1 MMKISLQLPVLLLG
15 LTLVAG
21 CSKSDVQ
28 RSKDFAHTGCAN
40 DTRASGTRADD
51 SYDEPSLLTL
61 KYENGGLRVT
71 RTNAWMNCSIKNNG
85 IACDVS
91 VKGSVITYNVYEKDG
106 PVANC
111 ICPVK
116 EMSSLVT
123 GLQEGKEYTL
133 NYCYYSPVTFTFK
146 KGFHKI
152 IDLSTE

>member
-1 MMKISLQLPVLLLG
+1 MITLSRIPLLLITLG
-15 LTLVAG
+15 LLAG
-21 CSKSDVQ
+21 CSKTDAN
-28 RSKDFAHTGCAN
+28 RSKEFTHTGCAY
-40 DTRASGTRADD
+40 DTRVGETRADND
-51 SYDEPSLLTL
+51 YNEPSLLTL
-61 KYENGGLRVT
+61 KYESGGLRVT

-91 VKGSVITYNVYEKDG
+91 VKGSVISYNVYEKDG

-133 NYCYYSPVTFTFK
+133 KYCYYSPITFTFK

-152 IDLSTE
+152 VDLSEE